1 MVPQALVGRIA
12 RPGLWISAA
21 LAALALLAAFFSGG
35 LAGTLLGLA
44 GANLAFFRNPER
56 AIPDGDHRV
65 VCPADGRVVEVVRI
79 DDPGDF
85 VGPAIRIAIFLSV
98 FNAHIQRV
106 PLAAKVQAVRRS
118 GAQFLA
124 AFNADASQRNVQTRL
139 DLETPGGTRLGLVQI
154 TGLIARRILC
164 YATVGDSLV
173 RGEPYGLICYGSR
186 VELYLPQNAIVQVR
200 PGDHVRAGK
209 TIVAEVSS

>member
-21 LAALALLAAFFSGG
+21 LAALALLAAFFSGV
-35 LAGTLLGLA
+35 LAGTLLVLSGV
-44 GANLAFFRNPER
+44 NLAFFRNPER
-56 AIPDGDHRV
+56 AIPEGDHRV

-85 VGPAIRIAIFLSV
+85 VGPALRIAIFLSV
-98 FNAHIQRV
+98 FNAHVQRV
-106 PLAAKVQAVRRS
+106 PLAAKVRAVRQS

-124 AFNADASQRNVQTRL
+124 AFNADASHRNVQTRL
-139 DLETPGGTRLGLVQI
+139 DLETSGGTRLGLVQI

-186 VELYLPQNAIVQVR
+186 VELYLPQNATVHVC
-200 PGDHVRAGK
+200 PGDRVRAGK
-209 TIVAEVSS
+209 TVVAEVPS

>member
-21 LAALALLAAFFSGG
+21 LAALALLAVFFSGG
-35 LAGTLLGLA
+35 LAGTLLVLS
-44 GANLAFFRNPER
+44 GANLAFFRNPDR

-186 VELYLPQNAIVQVR
+186 VELYLPQNATVHVR
-200 PGDHVRAGK
+200 PGDPVRAGK
-209 TIVAEVSS
+209 TVVAEVPS

>member
-35 LAGTLLGLA
+35 LAGTLLVLS

-85 VGPAIRIAIFLSV
+85 VGPALRIAIFLSV
-98 FNAHIQRV
+98 FNAHVQRV
-106 PLAAKVQAVRRS
+106 PLAAKVRAVRQS

-139 DLETPGGTRLGLVQI
+139 DLETSGGTRLGLVQI

-186 VELYLPQNAIVQVR
+186 VELYLPQNATVHVC
-200 PGDHVRAGK
+200 PGDRVRAGK
-209 TIVAEVSS
+209 TVVAEVPS

>member
-56 AIPDGDHRV
+56 AIPGGDHRV

-186 VELYLPQNAIVQVR
+186 VELYLPENAIVQVR
-200 PGDHVRAGK
+200 PGDHVRAGR
-209 TIVAEVSS
+209 TIVAEVPS